1 MLFSKEVKMAK
12 VEEIQKFSKIIEELA
27 TSLGLTRLEAILHHC
42 EETGLEVEIAST
54 LVSSALKS
62 KITEEAINDNLI
74 KRGNQLPI

>member
-1 MLFSKEVKMAK
+1 MPK
-12 VEEIQKFSKIIEELA
+12 VEEIQKFSKLIEELA
-27 TSLGLTRLEAILHHC
+27 STLGLTRMEAILHHC

-54 LVSSALKS
+54 LISSALKS

>member
-1 MLFSKEVKMAK
+1 MPK
-12 VEEIQKFSKIIEELA
+12 VEEIQKFSKLIEEL
-27 TSLGLTRLEAILHHC
+27 SVNLGLTRLEAILHHC
-42 EETGLEVEIAST
+42 EESGLEVEIAST

>member
-1 MLFSKEVKMAK
+1 MPK
-12 VEEIQKFSKIIEELA
+12 VEEIQKFSKVIEELA
-27 TSLGLTRLEAILHHC
+27 TSLGLTRMEAILHHC

-62 KITEEAINDNLI
+62 KITEEAISENLI

>member
-1 MLFSKEVKMAK
+1 MPK
-12 VEEIQKFSKIIEELA
+12 VEEIQKFSKVIEEQA
-27 TSLGLTRLEAILHHC
+27 TRLGLTRMEAILHHC

-62 KITEEAINDNLI
+62 KITEEAISENLI

>member
-1 MLFSKEVKMAK
+1 MPK

-27 TSLGLTRLEAILHHC
+27 SSLGLTRMEAILYHC

-62 KITEEAINDNLI
+62 KITEEAISENLI

>member
-1 MLFSKEVKMAK
+1 MPTKTEINEFSEM
-12 VEEIQKFSKIIEELA
+12 ISKKSVQLQC
-27 TSLGLTRLEAILHHC
+27 SHMEAIVHHC

-54 LVSSALKS
+54 LISSALKS

>member
-1 MLFSKEVKMAK
+1 MPK
-12 VEEIQKFSKIIEELA
+12 VEEIQKFSKVIEELA
-27 TSLGLTRLEAILHHC
+27 TRLGLTRMEAILHHC

-62 KITEEAINDNLI
+62 KITEEAISENLI

>member
-1 MLFSKEVKMAK
+1 MPK
-12 VEEIQKFSKIIEELA
+12 VEEIQKFSKMIDALA
-27 TSLGLTRLEAILHHC
+27 SDLGLTRLEAILHHC
-42 EETGLEVEIAST
+42 EESGLEVEIAST